1 MGALNSKTLVL
12 NKSWNAIGTTTA
24 KDAISKVYAGYAR
37 ILDKNYMLYT
47 FEDWLD
53 NWSDVS
59 AFLEIAEEKII
70 HGGTIDLVIPEIIV
84 LTGHS
89 KYRFHKGFA
98 NLNRRNLYVR
108 DNDTCQYCSKKL
120 KRNELNIDHV
130 LPKSR
135 GGGTS
140 WENLVISCIHCN
152 AKKDNM
158 TPKEAGMHLLRK
170 PYRPHWSEIIVQS
183 YGEAKP
189 PDSWKTF
196 ISEVYW
202 KTARTPLRL

>member
-1 MGALNSKTLVL
+1 MRIIRG
-12 NKSWNAIGTTTA
+12 ITTC
-24 KDAISKVYAGYAR
+24 
-37 ILDKNYMLYT
+37 N
-47 FEDWLD
+47 
-53 NWSDVS
+53 VS
-59 AFLEIAEEKII
+59 TTEIKCI
-70 HGGTIDLVIPEIIV
+70 
-84 LTGHS
+84 
-89 KYRFHKGFA
+89 
-98 NLNRRNLYVR
+98 
-108 DNDTCQYCSKKL
+108 KKL

-140 WENLVISCIHCN
+140 WENLVISCIPCN
-152 AKKDNM
+152 AKKDNK

-183 YGEAKP
+183 YGEVKP

-202 KTARTPLRL
+202 NIGLK